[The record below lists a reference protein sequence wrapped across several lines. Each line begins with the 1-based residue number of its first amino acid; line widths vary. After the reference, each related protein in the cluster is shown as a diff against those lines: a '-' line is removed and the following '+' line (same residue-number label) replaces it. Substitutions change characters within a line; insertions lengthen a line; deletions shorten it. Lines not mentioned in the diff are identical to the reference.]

1 MTHDVD
7 RDAAPAVAPAEPPA
21 ATAAPAVQAVGVSRE
36 AALARAVAGRVAVSS
51 RAVGLMLARDTST
64 DLPII
69 NPWTGQPEDMSQFRT
84 ADAPPPAAAADPV
97 PTPSSS
103 GYGAAF
109 RAEII
114 KWLEKFAPA

>member
-21 ATAAPAVQAVGVSRE
+21 ATAAPAVQAVGVSRA

-51 RAVGLMLARDTST
+51 RAVGLMLARDTTT

-84 ADAPPPAAAADPV
+84 AEAPV
-97 PTPSSS
+97 PTPAPVADPAPPPSSS

-114 KWLEKFAPA
+114 KWLD